1 MLHVARRGCLMWCST
16 TSCIISVVGTSTMI
30 YRRGFEEWYVGAMV
44 RDERC
49 INHGLYLVWV
59 YAVGM
64 LVGGDYI

>member
-1 MLHVARRGCLMWCST
+1 MFHVARRVCLMWCST
-16 TSCIISVVGTSTMI
+16 TSCIISVVGVSTII
-30 YRRGFEEWYVGAMV
+30 YRRGFEERYVGAMV

-49 INHGLYLVWV
+49 INDGLYLVWV